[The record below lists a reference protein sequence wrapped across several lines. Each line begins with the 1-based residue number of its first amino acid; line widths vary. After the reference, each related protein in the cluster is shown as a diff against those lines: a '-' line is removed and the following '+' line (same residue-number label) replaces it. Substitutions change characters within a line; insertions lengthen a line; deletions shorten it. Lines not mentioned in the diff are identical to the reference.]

1 MTTNKKSA
9 LGRGLSAILQ
19 SPETDITSKDISGEF
34 VVGAIAEIPIDQIE
48 ANPFQPRT
56 EFEEETL
63 KELAESIKAQGI
75 IQPITV
81 RKLGYDKYQLIS
93 GERRLRASRMAGLE
107 KIPAYIRIAD
117 DEQMLEMA
125 LIENIHR
132 DDLNPIEI
140 AMSYQRLIDEIGISP
155 NDLAEKVGKNR
166 SSVVNYLRLLK
177 LPPEVQVAVRDGQI
191 SMGHARAIINIEDV
205 EDQLTILKE
214 IIEKGLSVRD
224 VEQWVRDIK
233 EAARQPEP
241 ETITIEEKPAKE
253 KPELPENLAVARE
266 QLSQKFGTKV
276 DIARTAKGKGQI
288 VIRFKNEAEFQRILA
303 LLQ

>member
-34 VVGAIAEIPIDQIE
+34 VVGAIAEIPINQIE

-56 EFEEETL
+56 DFEEQTL
-63 KELAESIKAQGI
+63 HELAESIKVQGI

-93 GERRLRASRMAGLE
+93 GERRLRAAKMVGLE

-140 AMSYQRLIDEIGISP
+140 ALSYQRLIDEIGISP

-233 EAARQPEP
+233 EASRQPEA
-241 ETITIEEKPAKE
+241 ESITIEEKGSKE
-253 KPELPENLAVARE
+253 KPELPETLASARD
-266 QLSQKFGTKV
+266 QLAQKFGTKV
-276 DIARTAKGKGQI
+276 DISRTAKGKGQI
-288 VIRFKNEAEFQRILA
+288 IIKFRNEADFQRIMA